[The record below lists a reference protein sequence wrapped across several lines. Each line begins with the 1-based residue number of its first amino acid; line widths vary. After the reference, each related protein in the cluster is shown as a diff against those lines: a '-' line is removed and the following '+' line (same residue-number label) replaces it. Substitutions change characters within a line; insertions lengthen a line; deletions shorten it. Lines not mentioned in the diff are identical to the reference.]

1 MHVFL
6 AGATGVIGRRLL
18 PLLLADGHQV
28 TALTRGEAG
37 AAAVLAAGG
46 TPVIGDVYDADGL
59 AALVRAVSPDLVMH
73 QLTDLGHGNL
83 ADNARIRIVG
93 TRNLVDAA
101 LAAGVRRM
109 IAQSIAWVYE
119 GGTTPADEA
128 TAFDRTAAE
137 PRKSTIDGV
146 AALESAVRE
155 MPEWVILR
163 YGLLY
168 GPQTWYAR
176 DGLMGD
182 RARAGALVPNDDV
195 SSFVHVDDAARAA
208 LLALSWPSGTT
219 THITDDEPAPART
232 WLPVFCKAVGA
243 PQPAEQPPG
252 VQTPWARGADNHHA
266 RRHLGWQ
273 PEHESWR
280 VGFLA

>member
-1 MHVFL
+1 MRVFL

-37 AAAVLAAGG
+37 AAAVHAAGG
-46 TPVIGDVYDADGL
+46 TPVMGDVYDADGL
-59 AALVRAVSPDLVMH
+59 TGLVRAASPDVVMH

-83 ADNARIRIVG
+83 ADNARIRRVG

-109 IAQSIAWVYE
+109 VAQSISWVYE
-119 GGTTPADEA
+119 GGTTPADE
-128 TAFDRTAAE
+128 TTPLDTSAAE
-137 PRKSTIDGV
+137 PRKSTIEGV

-155 MPEWVILR
+155 LPEWMILR

-168 GPQTWYAR
+168 GPETWYAR
-176 DGLMGD
+176 DGLMGE
-182 RARAGALVPNDDV
+182 RARAGALVADDDV
-195 SSFVHVDDAARAA
+195 SSFVQVDDAARAA
-208 LLALSWPSGTT
+208 LLALAWPSGATV
-219 THITDDEPAPART
+219 HVTDDEPAPARA

-243 PQPAEQPPG
+243 PQPTEQPPG
-252 VQTPWARGADNHHA
+252 VRTAWARGADNHYA

-273 PEHESWR
+273 PEYESWR
-280 VGFLA
+280 AGFMA